1 MVDLIS
7 ELSTRGYARL
17 HDINSVELALSA
29 TESLGPLLPLN
40 GRRVQR
46 LVPKER
52 AAAKSNSFSQRH
64 GRSAFP
70 LHTDTAF
77 WDEPARFI
85 VLFSSGMSQSAT
97 RVLSVNDTN
106 NLMASARC
114 DNPIFLRKTI
124 KGAVYSHPWGD
135 AAELNA
141 LYDPCCMSAANV
153 AAQEFEEEALKAWER
168 SHRLCWRGNT
178 ALVIDNWRVMHGRE
192 SCTDDN
198 RLLYRFYRGTNK

>member
-1 MVDLIS
+1 MHLIS
-7 ELSTRGYARL
+7 ELSARGYAQL
-17 HDINSVELALSA
+17 HDVESIEHALSG

-40 GRRVQR
+40 GQRVQR

-52 AAAKSNSFSQRH
+52 EAAKSNSFSRQH

-85 VLFSSGMSQSAT
+85 VLFSSVMSHCAT
-97 RVLSVNDTN
+97 RVLSANDTDD
-106 NLMASARC
+106 LMARARC
-114 DNPIFLRKTI
+114 NNPVFLRNTVR
-124 KGAVYSHPWGD
+124 GAVYSHPCGD
-135 AAELNA
+135 ATELNA
-141 LYDPCCMSAANV
+141 LYDPCCMTAVNV
-153 AAQEFEEEALKAWER
+153 AAQEFEQEALKAGER

-192 SCTDDN
+192 SCPDDN
-198 RLLYRFYRGTNK
+198 RLLYRFYRGRNR

>member
-1 MVDLIS
+1 MDLIS
-7 ELSTRGYARL
+7 ELSIRGYAQL
-17 HDINSVELALSA
+17 DDINSLELALSA
-29 TESLGPLLPLN
+29 TEGLGPLLPLN
-40 GRRVQR
+40 GQRVQR

-52 AAAKSNSFSQRH
+52 EAATSNSFSRRH

-85 VLFSSGMSQSAT
+85 VLFSCGISHSAT
-97 RVLSVNDTN
+97 RVLPANDTN
-106 NLMASARC
+106 ELMASARC
-114 DNPIFLRKTI
+114 DNPVFLRRTI
-124 KGAVYSHPWGD
+124 RGAVYSRPWGD

-153 AAQEFEEEALKAWER
+153 AAQEFEEEALKAGER

-192 SCTDDN
+192 SCADDN
-198 RLLYRFYRGTNK
+198 RLLYRFYRGKK